1 MEIVDAAQA
10 GATKPHHDPVARAVW
25 LAAVHASM
33 RASGG
38 TVTTPVEE
46 PAAGRN
52 YYRVGVRLRDGVA
65 VGLLFNA
72 AALLVAAAEPQDR
85 HSVTLT
91 FVNVPAG
98 NLFSEAGLRVA
109 TAAELIQPLGD
120 SDLRFLTE
128 DERRD
133 AAYHRPDRLGDLL
146 FNWFD

>member
-1 MEIVDAAQA
+1 
-10 GATKPHHDPVARAVW
+10 
-25 LAAVHASM
+25 M

-52 YYRVGVRLRDGVA
+52 CYRVGVRLRDGVA